1 MCHLQ
6 LHWSPPNPGQGRRP
20 PCSAAAHAHDAR
32 SRSRGAAGTGQNAR
46 RLPPHGSRRPR
57 SAASCLGLPRT
68 APHRPTPPPAGGAA
82 SREQRGKAALA
93 GARRLRSGHL
103 HRARLED
110 TRTLRQRGPH
120 LFDGGAG
127 GRHALGELLEHHG
140 RAPNEEEPD
149 IQVPLRS
156 RQFRQEKA
164 FPKPKPG
171 ATSRCARK
179 TSVTSLPGRNPSRSL
194 QNVVRDHT
202 AVVLWVAAVV
212 LCGARRAGAERA
224 AEAAPPQ
231 RTGRRRVRHRER
243 HHGGRPSSPL
253 AACSRRASAAA
264 PRAARAH
271 ARPFCRRHAGAA
283 WTCAPRARRVRGP
296 RGRALTCGAACGARQ
311 SELLSDEKLAEFNE
325 AFDLFDKKKEGKIP
339 SQDLIVVFQAMKLN
353 LSKRE
358 EQEYLAVPTR
368 HARVARTSP
377 AAALRP
383 HGSPLLAPR
392 AVRIVTWPWITDAR
406 P

>member
-20 PCSAAAHAHDAR
+20 PCSAAAHAHAAR

-120 LFDGGAG
+120 LLDGGAG

-194 QNVVRDHT
+194 QNVVRDRPT
-202 AVVLWVAAVV
+202 TQPLFCGLLPWCCAER
-212 LCGARRAGAERA
+212 GARVRSARRRRRLHSARAGVGSGTASGTMV
-224 AEAAPPQ
+224 AAPPP
-231 RTGRRRVRHRER
+231 R
-243 HHGGRPSSPL
+243 S
-253 AACSRRASAAA
+253 
-264 PRAARAH
+264 PRARVVRAL
-271 ARPFCRRHAGAA
+271 PRRGRHGRTRGLSAGAMRE
-283 WTCAPRARRVRGP
+283 PRGRARRVR
-296 RGRALTCGAACGARQ
+296 AACAGR
-311 SELLSDEKLAEFNE
+311 
-325 AFDLFDKKKEGKIP
+325 
-339 SQDLIVVFQAMKLN
+339 
-353 LSKRE
+353 
-358 EQEYLAVPTR
+358 
-368 HARVARTSP
+368 
-377 AAALRP
+377 AAAL
-383 HGSPLLAPR
+383 
-392 AVRIVTWPWITDAR
+392 
-406 P
+406 

>member
-1 MCHLQ
+1 MRSQNLCHV
-6 LHWSPPNPGQGRRP
+6 PPRQEPITVPAECGARP
-20 PCSAAAHAHDAR
+20 P
-32 SRSRGAAGTGQNAR
+32 
-46 RLPPHGSRRPR
+46 
-57 SAASCLGLPRT
+57 
-68 APHRPTPPPAGGAA
+68 
-82 SREQRGKAALA
+82 
-93 GARRLRSGHL
+93 
-103 HRARLED
+103 
-110 TRTLRQRGPH
+110 
-120 LFDGGAG
+120 
-127 GRHALGELLEHHG
+127 
-140 RAPNEEEPD
+140 
-149 IQVPLRS
+149 
-156 RQFRQEKA
+156 
-164 FPKPKPG
+164 
-171 ATSRCARK
+171 
-179 TSVTSLPGRNPSRSL
+179 
-194 QNVVRDHT
+194 DHT

-231 RTGRRRVRHRER
+231 RTGRRRVWHRER